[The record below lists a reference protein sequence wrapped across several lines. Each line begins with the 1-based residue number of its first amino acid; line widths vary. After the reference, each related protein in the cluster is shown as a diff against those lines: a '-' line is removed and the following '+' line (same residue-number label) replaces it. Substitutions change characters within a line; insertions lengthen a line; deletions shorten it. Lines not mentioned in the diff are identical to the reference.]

1 MKPLRSM
8 GKLRDNVFPGFFH
21 IPISFPHTH
30 PFTSRSNFF
39 IDFQIVTVYNIRGQ
53 QQAGASGAPFRASR
67 DRGMEDMEHREI
79 LVGSQKVRWE
89 SVGVNDVRIR
99 YNYIPATLTEQ
110 EAAQLTDLTVHTVIN
125 TNNDQ

>member
-1 MKPLRSM
+1 
-8 GKLRDNVFPGFFH
+8 
-21 IPISFPHTH
+21 
-30 PFTSRSNFF
+30 
-39 IDFQIVTVYNIRGQ
+39 
-53 QQAGASGAPFRASR
+53 
-67 DRGMEDMEHREI
+67 MEHREI